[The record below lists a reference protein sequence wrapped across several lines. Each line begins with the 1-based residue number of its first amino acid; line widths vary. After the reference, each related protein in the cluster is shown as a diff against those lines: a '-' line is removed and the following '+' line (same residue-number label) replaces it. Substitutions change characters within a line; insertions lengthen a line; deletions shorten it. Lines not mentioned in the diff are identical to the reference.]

1 MTLYLTS
8 DETYTNAINSRT
20 KFSNH
25 ILSDFFQGETF
36 NLALKEIYFDP
47 KFPTLADPKC
57 PHVITTV
64 FPKDHKLIQFS
75 SELQQMSIFKSMFTN
90 HKVDNKPGDAAP
102 FIFQRKFP
110 QNETDIKKLDSTVM
124 YEIHPSLSFVFSV
137 AYCGDININSRR
149 GIVNFLNSVMF
160 PLHAKKPIQYSP
172 SGIVTIES
180 DLNMYMSESILELLG
195 INQYEM
201 EDKSVPMIVF
211 PNSDKIREQL
221 PITDDEN
228 DLLPH
233 DNILAKIED
242 NSETY
247 LNYRK
252 LENYEQKGKIIV
264 EYSTRSG
271 FNINRFAGTP
281 GTITFKLEEEFNLS
295 MFNSNIQQFNYDN
308 IIDQINEKLLDNF
321 LAVIKNRL
329 LKVKFAGG
337 GYTNDNLID
346 MENLLIFLK
355 GGRSGLNLKKW
366 GGVLTLKRKHNQ
378 LSVSLFHTD
387 KNIEKFIKKS
397 KNLMR
402 TQCELVKQVWM
413 DIFYEPTVIQ
423 VTFNDTFCNLFGIRN
438 VDGNFTFADFDVSGK
453 MILPHN
459 MDYLRVIRMG
469 LPKIFKTGMPWYLH
483 LFNLY
488 DLISDREFNLPKK
501 LFHTDEERIYYIQN
515 GKSYTANGKI
525 NLRRNFPKI
534 IFIAASFAQYSLFG
548 SEQQQI
554 LNFFPLYKDDDTPI
568 CHRFKNPIIFKTSPG
583 AVFHIKL
590 LDENFQSLKADVGNP
605 TLLALEKT
613 HQENMFPVTILS
625 SDIKNMQLYPENKN
639 NFFKNK
645 LSFPLIFSDRER
657 WTVSLRSMAFPKVK
671 NIYPEQCKIMMM
683 TSNSE
688 TPIHIS
694 VESSYITD
702 IVDLLSLL
710 NSTIRKNIKNEE
722 HSQIPVFNFESGVVH
737 FKTNSYNCF
746 LEGDMMKI
754 LGLSYSYHKTT
765 EQFAMGTTTIG
776 VMEPNIFIFQ
786 PQEIIVLSDIVEE
799 AFYAQSRPTIL
810 RIVPILEQTKFIGY
824 NYVQFEEHDNV
835 PIKLDRVH
843 DIEIKILTRKGDYVD
858 FVETEDVKIQLEFK
872 IHN

>member
-1 MTLYLTS
+1 MALYLTS

-20 KFSNH
+20 KFSNN

-64 FPKDHKLIQFS
+64 FPKDHKLIEFS
-75 SELQQMSIFKSMFTN
+75 SEIQQMSIFKSMFTN
-90 HKVDNKPGDAAP
+90 HKVNNKPGDAAP

-110 QNETDIKKLDSTVM
+110 QNETDIKNLDSTVM

-160 PLHAKKPIQYSP
+160 PLHAKKPIQYTP
-172 SGIVTIES
+172 SGMVTIES

-201 EDKSVPMIVF
+201 ADKSVPMIVF
-211 PNSDKIREQL
+211 PDSDKIREQL
-221 PITDDEN
+221 PIIDDTN
-228 DLLPH
+228 DLQRH
-233 DNILAKIED
+233 DDMLAKIED
-242 NSETY
+242 SSEMY
-247 LNYRK
+247 SNYRK
-252 LENYEQKGKIIV
+252 LVNDEPKGKIVI
-264 EYSTRSG
+264 EYSTGSG
-271 FNINRFAGTP
+271 ENT
-281 GTITFKLEEEFNLS
+281 TIFKLEEDFDLNIFNL
-295 MFNSNIQQFNYDN
+295 NAETFNYDD
-308 IIDQINEKLLDNF
+308 IIEQINIKMLSNYLD
-321 LAVIKNRL
+321 VIKYRL
-329 LKVKFAGG
+329 LNVNMP
-337 GYTNDNLID
+337 YTDEDVID
-346 MENLLIFLK
+346 LEGFLIFLK
-355 GGRSGLNLKKW
+355 GRRSGLNLNKW
-366 GGVLTLKRKHNQ
+366 GGVLTLKRIHKQ
-378 LSVSLFHTD
+378 LSVSLFHTKKNFD
-387 KNIEKFIKKS
+387 KFVRKS
-397 KNLMR
+397 RKLMK
-402 TQCELVKQVWM
+402 TKSELVRQAWIE
-413 DIFYEPTVIQ
+413 IFHEPTVIQ
-423 VTFNDTFCNLFGIRN
+423 VSFNDTLCSLFGIGDG
-438 VDGNFTFADFDVSGK
+438 DGNFTFTEFDVSGK
-453 MILPHN
+453 KIMPHN
-459 MDYLRVIRMG
+459 MDYLRAIRME
-469 LPKIFKTGMPWYLH
+469 LTKIFKTDVPWYLH
-483 LFNLY
+483 LFNLH
-488 DLISDREFNLPKK
+488 DLIGDREFHLPKK
-501 LFHTDEERIYYIQN
+501 LFHTNEERLYYIQN

-534 IFIAASFAQYSLFG
+534 IFIAGSFAQYSLFG

-554 LNFFPLYKDDDTPI
+554 LNFFPLYKDDDTAI

-583 AVFHIKL
+583 AVFHITL

-625 SDIKNMQLYPENKN
+625 SDMKNMQLYPENRN

-645 LSFPLIFSDRER
+645 LSFPLIFSDRES

-671 NIYPEQCKIMMM
+671 NIYPEQCKMMM
-683 TSNSE
+683 VKSNSE

-694 VESSYITD
+694 VESSYITG

-710 NSTIRKNIKNEE
+710 NSAIRNNIKNEE
-722 HSQIPVFNFESGVVH
+722 YSQIPVFNFESGVVH
-737 FKTNSYNCF
+737 FKTNSYNCY

-754 LGLSYSYHKTT
+754 LGLSYSYHKRT
-765 EQFAMGTTTIG
+765 EQFAAGTTTIG

-843 DIEIKILTRKGDYVD
+843 DIEIKILTRKGDYVN